1 MFNEMV
7 FYHSILVYTLLLV
20 VIMGFAIPI
29 LNKNCNLTI
38 KRLRIYIFIFHGI
51 IATVA
56 FSGLVAFTF
65 AKMAFNINIFL
76 MVLTYL
82 IISII
87 ESIKY
92 LKFKKSCR
100 KNINIKYSLINIL
113 ILIAVISWVHAHAVS
128 IS

>member
-20 VIMGFAIPI
+20 VIIGFVIPF
-29 LNKNCNLTI
+29 LAKNCNITI
-38 KRLRIYIFIFHGI
+38 KRLRIYSFIFHGI
-51 IATVA
+51 ITTVA

-65 AKMAFNINIFL
+65 AKMTFNLNILL
-76 MVLTYL
+76 MVLAYL
-82 IISII
+82 AISTI

-92 LKFKKSCR
+92 LKFKKGCKR
-100 KNINIKYSLINIL
+100 DINIRYSLINIL
-113 ILIAVISWVHAHAVS
+113 ILLAVISWVHAHAVS

>member
-20 VIMGFAIPI
+20 VIIGFAIPI

-113 ILIAVISWVHAHAVS
+113 ILIAVICWVHAHAVS